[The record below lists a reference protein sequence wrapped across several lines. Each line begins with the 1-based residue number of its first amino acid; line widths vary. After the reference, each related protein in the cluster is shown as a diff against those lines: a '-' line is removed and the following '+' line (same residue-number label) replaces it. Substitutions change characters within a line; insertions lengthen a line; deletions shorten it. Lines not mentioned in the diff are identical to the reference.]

1 MGCVIL
7 RFSDFQQKSMGVQSK
22 SAVFEAHPRE
32 GGPKT
37 CTELHDTPFSRLR
50 GKVPGGRMG
59 GALAFGLWG
68 FGTPTVVAQVHHPG
82 FALPS
87 PQPPLRAPALALAQ
101 VRSTGA
107 QTDGL

>member
-59 GALAFGLWG
+59 GFGFCCCSLFMKG
-68 FGTPTVVAQVHHPG
+68 LGDSNSIHSPAG
-82 FALPS
+82 SELLLFACAK
-87 PQPPLRAPALALAQ
+87 R
-101 VRSTGA
+101 R
-107 QTDGL
+107 

>member
-1 MGCVIL
+1 MGGGSEWSGCLVGCVIL

-50 GKVPGGRMG
+50 GRCPEGGW
-59 GALAFGLWG
+59 GALDFASALGSVDKGSNKGRSKG
-68 FGTPTVVAQVHHPG
+68 FRSPSGSELLF
-82 FALPS
+82 FA
-87 PQPPLRAPALALAQ
+87 RAKK
-101 VRSTGA
+101 R
-107 QTDGL
+107 